1 MSFHTFAH
9 SEFMHTWQE
18 SFQSYFQQFEKLR
31 QLIKKRKVKELQIY
45 AKKLFPETVNP
56 EWRLDEAKAW
66 DEIWSDMDSR
76 PNVLKTCWQLKKECP
91 EVQGVHRIEKYIFG
105 RTEDLKNVLKGNGLL
120 LRFFPPKIQP
130 QFLTIAIKYN
140 HYAFNYAPDEMKND
154 SQFIEESIKT
164 NGLVLQYVQDQYVQ
178 DRNLE
183 LQALAYNQNK
193 ASLAFCNNE
202 FRKEKQKQGIVSNR
216 GNKITVVGDLH
227 GDFEATI
234 RVLKNTGVITVNE
247 LKHNSNIDTM
257 KKNSSALYIEIDYT
271 AYIWNYS
278 NNMLVQTGDLFDR
291 GLNSRE
297 IIELFMHLDASSGEG
312 QVINIAGNHEF
323 MQYQYGMSQMAHY
336 YPVYNIPNDSMS
348 FGNTGNWAQNRDNNL
363 DIHEGKYGKWIR
375 KLPIV
380 VYEAKSKTIFSHGC
394 VVSKWTNVEQM
405 NIDVSKTWESTSP
418 QATLQKDLHNSDS
431 PLNCVINGT
440 NTKAISTE
448 DGPVW
453 NRYYNN
459 AVIQQKNLSK
469 EVEKTIEAFEDH
481 NIPVE
486 RLVCAHTPSRFPSQD
501 SKECEFKPEK
511 HDKVWFIDIA
521 MTEGYGEGKRWGAIE
536 IVTSN
541 TTVTTAKHPE
551 C

>member
-1 MSFHTFAH
+1 MSFHTFAQ
-9 SEFMHTWQE
+9 SEFMHTWKE
-18 SFQSYFQQFEKLR
+18 SFQTYFQQFEKLR

-45 AKKLFPETVNP
+45 AKKLFPETVSH

-66 DEIWSDMDSR
+66 DKIWSYMDSR
-76 PNVLKTCWQLKKECP
+76 PGVLKTCWQLKKLCP
-91 EVQGVHRIEKYIFG
+91 EVQGVHRIENYIFR
-105 RTEDLKNVLKGNGLL
+105 RTEDLENVLKGNGLL
-120 LRFFPPKIQP
+120 LRFFPPEIQP
-130 QFLTIAIKYN
+130 HFLTIAIKYTA
-140 HYAFNYAPDEMKND
+140 YAFNYASIDMKND
-154 SQFIEESIKT
+154 PQFIEESINM
-164 NGLVLQYVQDQYVQ
+164 NGLVLQYVP
-178 DRNLE
+178 E
-183 LQALAYNQNK
+183 KTAKLQALAYNQNK
-193 ASLAFCNNE
+193 ASLEFCNND
-202 FRKEKQKQGIVSNR
+202 FRREKQKQGIIMNR
-216 GNKITVVGDLH
+216 GNKITVIGDLH

-234 RVLKNTGVITVNE
+234 RVLKNTGVITVNRF
-247 LKHNSNIDTM
+247 KHNSNIDIM
-257 KKNSSALYIEIDYT
+257 KNNSAVDLYLEIDYM
-271 AYIWNYS
+271 AYNWNYS
-278 NNMLVQTGDLFDR
+278 NNMLIQTGDLFDR

-297 IIELFMHLDASSGEG
+297 IIELFMHLNASSGEG

-323 MQYQYGMSQMAHY
+323 MQYQYGMSRMARA

-348 FGNTGNWAQNRDNNL
+348 FGNTGDWAQNRNNNL
-363 DIHEGKYGKWIR
+363 DIHKGKYGKWIR

-380 VYEAKSKTIFSHGC
+380 VYEAKSKSIFSHGC

-405 NIDVSKTWESTSP
+405 NNSILNIWNSNYLQHRIEQDTHDSESP
-418 QATLQKDLHNSDS
+418 I
-431 PLNCVINGT
+431 NCVINGT
-440 NTKAISTE
+440 NTNALSKE

-459 AVIQQKNLSK
+459 AVTQQENLSE
-469 EVEKTIEAFEDH
+469 EVEKTIQAFEKH

-501 SKECEFKPEK
+501 SQECDFKPEK

-521 MTEGYGEGKRWGAIE
+521 MTEGYGKGKRWGAIE